1 MAWARV
7 PKMLR
12 LAFRTIL
19 LALIASTQAQQST
32 FSTLANSTFP
42 LTLAV
47 QPACGAFSSVNYTD
61 ANAGVMLTATKT
73 IVAFGDS
80 WTSNGGECASLLSPV
95 PF

>member
-1 MAWARV
+1 MARARV
-7 PKMLR
+7 PSMLR
-12 LAFRTIL
+12 LAFRTVL
-19 LALIASTQAQQST
+19 LTLIASTQAQQGT

-47 QPACGAFSSVNYTD
+47 QPVCGPFSSANYTD

-80 WTSNGGECASLLSPV
+80 WTSNGGECAFLVRPV
-95 PF
+95 PL